1 MQGLILVILL
11 WFVSIVQA
19 RHENHIQHL
28 LEIQQSSSLKLAP
41 DGAAATSAIYDNYVF
56 NSDAF
61 FETEHFRVYYHLS
74 GIHTVNPEDLD
85 NSLVP
90 DYVELVG
97 KSFEESW
104 QFYHQENQFP
114 EPLSDADKYVV
125 FLRNLGEGIYGF
137 MDINGQA
144 GDNPN
149 TLEIEERSYE
159 SYVVLRNF
167 YSAEVFGEPTQA
179 LQATAAHEYFHG
191 IQAAFN
197 IDLELWFIEGSA
209 TSMETFVFPESEDNL
224 QYLGSIFDHPDAPLT
239 HSDFNTFE
247 WVDRIYGIWIYWFY
261 VFDRFGMKFCEQM
274 IQSSPPF
281 LNALAL
287 QDEVIQK
294 DSSLAENDFSSFE
307 LFRDFS
313 FSYLEGQDLA
323 QSGYFYSHEVDMQSQ
338 GSWDSQVE
346 GNQTLRGRGVDFFQL
361 AGQSDLSLELSSSD
375 SVVIRY
381 SLDQDSW
388 VDTLVENSRWQF
400 TNRLEENISI
410 GLYYWDSAL
419 NNLEYKLEWKPWV
432 PSLVEAV
439 KVRQDKNQLLLE
451 FVEPMSQL
459 KWNVYT
465 LKGEQVAVRS
475 SEGFYSLILY
485 TDGLSS
491 GVYWLQ
497 LDDGNHQKSMTW
509 VVD

>member
-1 MQGLILVILL
+1 MKQLL
-11 WFVSIVQA
+11 TIIVFCFASLVQA
-19 RHENHIQHL
+19 RHDNHLQHL
-28 LEIQQSSSLKLAP
+28 LEIQQRIHTQLAP

-61 FETEHFRVYYHLS
+61 YETEHFRVYYHLN
-74 GIHTVNPEDLD
+74 GIHAVDPEDVD
-85 NSLVP
+85 NTQVP

-97 KSFEESW
+97 ESFEESW
-104 QFYHQENQFP
+104 RFYHQENQFP
-114 EPLSDADKYVV
+114 EPLSDADKFVV

-144 GDNPN
+144 GDNPT

-167 YSAEVFGEPTQA
+167 YAQEVFGNPTQA

-239 HSDFNTFE
+239 HSDFSNFE
-247 WVDRIYGIWIYWFY
+247 WVDRIYGVWIYWFY
-261 VFDRFGMKFCEQM
+261 VFGRLEMGFAEQM

-287 QDEVIQK
+287 QDEVIQM
-294 DSSLAENDFSSFE
+294 DSSLAQSGFSSFE

-323 QSGYFYSHEVDMQSQ
+323 QADYFYSPEVEMRSQ
-338 GSWDSQVE
+338 GQWDSQVD
-346 GNQTLRGRGVDFFQL
+346 GNQVLRGRGVDFFQL
-361 AGQSDLSLELSSSD
+361 AGRSDLSLELSSSD
-375 SVVIRY
+375 SVIIRY
-381 SLDQDSW
+381 SAEGGSW
-388 VDTLVENSRWQF
+388 VDTLIESSHWQF
-400 TNRLEENISI
+400 INRLDKEISI
-410 GLYYWDSAL
+410 GVYYWDSAL
-419 NNLEYKLEWKPWV
+419 NNLTYKLEWKPWV
-432 PSLVEAV
+432 PNLVDALQV
-439 KVRQDKNQLLLE
+439 TRNSNQLLLE
-451 FVEPMSQL
+451 FSEPTSQL
-459 KWNVYT
+459 QWGVYN
-465 LKGEQVAVRS
+465 LKGARVVVRS
-475 SEGFYSLILY
+475 SEGVYSLRLF

-491 GVYWLQ
+491 GVYWVSLE
-497 LDDGNHQKSMTW
+497 DGNHQKSITW
-509 VVD
+509 VVE